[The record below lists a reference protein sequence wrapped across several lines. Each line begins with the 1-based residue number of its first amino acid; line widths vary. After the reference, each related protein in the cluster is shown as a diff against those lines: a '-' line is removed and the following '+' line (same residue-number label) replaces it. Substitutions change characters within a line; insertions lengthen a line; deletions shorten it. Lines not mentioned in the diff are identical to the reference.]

1 MTRKNKIDIA
11 KDTKLEFVRKWTLK
25 RLSKMTLDDYVSSGD
40 KTGFCYDIER
50 NTPSIGSILGGSSA
64 KFGIYRK
71 NKESEIRN
79 YLQDDVYAW
88 HQKHGES
95 AEEAFETVKASVI
108 LIAKTAQSNVGFD
121 RVASV
126 IEEQQGLWSSF
137 KWKIAFLYSKEDLI
151 PDIFSSEALTTLTK
165 ERKPSQAY
173 RTLMMEYAKSDM
185 QSIYEFSRSKW
196 ALIPK
201 DSKNKNDNLVR
212 TELTAD
218 ESSETFGPVSL
229 NIILYGPPGTG
240 KTYNTVMHALAA
252 VYKIDPELPLREF
265 AEEVAQA
272 SEVEQEVVT
281 KSDIDDLLRKKYRE
295 LVDNKQIY
303 FTTFHQSYG
312 YEEFVE
318 GIKPSIDEKTSNV
331 VYRVEDGIFK
341 AICKKALENPKRN
354 HVLIIDEINRGNISK
369 IFGELI
375 TLLEKDKR
383 LNADNEI
390 KVSLPYSQSDL
401 VGVWGES
408 DEWDDEDE
416 DEDDKNH
423 NIKLFGVPSNLYII
437 GTMNTA
443 DRSIAL
449 MDTALRRRFEFVEM
463 MPDASLLEN
472 KEIEGINLTILLEKI
487 NQRITYLYDREHQ
500 IGHAYLMGIENKADL
515 DNVFR
520 CKLIPLLQE
529 YFYDDWEKI
538 QLVLGEHKNQIE
550 GYDKSNFDKSTD
562 CFIDAKT
569 LSGQDVLG
577 CSYDEYMTEA
587 TEYKVKSDFSVDAYL
602 KITAGLKSDP
612 AK

>member
-71 NKESEIRN
+71 NKESEIKN

-272 SEVEQEVVT
+272 SEVEQEFVT

-318 GIKPSIDEKTSNV
+318 GIKPSIDEKTGNV
-331 VYRVEDGIFK
+331 VYGVEDGIFK
-341 AICKKALENPKRN
+341 DICKEALDHPDHN

-375 TLLEKDKR
+375 TLLEDDKR
-383 LNADNEI
+383 ID
-390 KVSLPYSQSDL
+390 VSNSSGSDKLDFRVTLPYSKTSF
-401 VGVWGES
+401 
-408 DEWDDEDE
+408 DEG
-416 DEDDKNH
+416 KG
-423 NIKLFGVPSNLYII
+423 FGVPSNLYII

-449 MDTALRRRFEFVEM
+449 MDTALRRRFEFIEM

-472 KEIEGINLTILLEKI
+472 KEIEGINLTTLLEKI

-520 CKLIPLLQE
+520 SKLIPLLQE